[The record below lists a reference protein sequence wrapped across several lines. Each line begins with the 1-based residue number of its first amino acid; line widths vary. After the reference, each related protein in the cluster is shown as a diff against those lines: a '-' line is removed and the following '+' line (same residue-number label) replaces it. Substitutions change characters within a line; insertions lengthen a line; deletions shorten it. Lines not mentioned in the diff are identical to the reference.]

1 MCCLVH
7 LLILVTGE
15 VLGKLHAVLRLHP
28 SLQAL
33 EVGGQHG
40 RQECSAW
47 GTATHACLV
56 LLDITVQ
63 AELQGLLE
71 TMALPCLQ
79 KLKIS
84 CASCDLCREIQ
95 SFLECYAWP
104 R

>member
-7 LLILVTGE
+7 LLILVTGK

-47 GTATHACLV
+47 GTAMHAFLV
-56 LLDITVQ
+56 LLDIMVQ
-63 AELQGLLE
+63 AELQGLLK
-71 TMALPCLQ
+71 TMALPYLQ

-84 CASCDLCREIQ
+84 CASCDLHREIQ